1 MSFKIRNT
9 IALGVIVLLVSIVGG
24 YVTFFYQPGQIEK
37 NTKEIKKISAQ
48 LQDNSLQ
55 VSSIADL
62 RLKLRETTHRWNNRI
77 KEISESDV
85 SAETFG
91 YLSEIISESGAQQL
105 KMNLSLTG
113 SKKGGRI
120 GYNSYKL
127 SGTSEFPNIL
137 RFIWLLENGR
147 KLFKITHISVRSEEA
162 GGDTLEY
169 PVISLAYD
177 MDVNAFFTSEKNLSM
192 PVMKPDSTPQPITA
206 NPFQPSILRV
216 TPANVRRL
224 VDVNKISVKATA
236 GNKALVMTQEGVLV
250 TLKVGDE
257 VYLGKVTAIHPQ
269 EGAVDFTLN
278 DGGIIT
284 NRRVTIQFGKK
295 L

>member
-91 YLSEIISESGAQQL
+91 YLSDIVNESGAQQL
-105 KMNLSLTG
+105 KMNLSLAGT
-113 SKKGGRI
+113 KRGGRI

-137 RFIWLLENGR
+137 RFIWLMENGR
-147 KLFKITHISVRSEEA
+147 KLFKITNISITSVEELS
-162 GGDTLEY
+162 DSLEF
-169 PVISLAYD
+169 PVISLSYQ

-192 PVMKPDSTPQPITA
+192 PVMKPDSTPQPITS
-206 NPFQPSILRV
+206 NPFQPSILSSS
-216 TPANVRRL
+216 PQNVRQL
-224 VDVNKISVKATA
+224 VDVEKISVKATA
-236 GNKALVMTQEGVLV
+236 GNKALVMTQEGKLV
-250 TLKVGDE
+250 VLKVGDE
-257 VYLGKVTAIHPQ
+257 VYLGRVTAVVPR

-284 NRRVTIQFGKK
+284 TRRKSIQFEKK

>member
-1 MSFKIRNT
+1 
-9 IALGVIVLLVSIVGG
+9 
-24 YVTFFYQPGQIEK
+24 
-37 NTKEIKKISAQ
+37 
-48 LQDNSLQ
+48 
-55 VSSIADL
+55 
-62 RLKLRETTHRWNNRI
+62 
-77 KEISESDV
+77 
-85 SAETFG
+85 
-91 YLSEIISESGAQQL
+91 
-105 KMNLSLTG
+105 MNLSLTG
-113 SKKGGRI
+113 TKKGGRI

-236 GNKALVMTQEGVLV
+236 GNKALVMTQEGLLV

-269 EGAVDFTLN
+269 EGAIDFTLN

>member
-62 RLKLRETTHRWNNRI
+62 RLKLRETPHRWNNRI

-91 YLSEIISESGAQQL
+91 YLSDIVNESGAQQL
-105 KMNLSLTG
+105 KMNLSLAGT
-113 SKKGGRI
+113 KRGGRI

-137 RFIWLLENGR
+137 RFIWLMENGR
-147 KLFKITHISVRSEEA
+147 KLFKITNISITSVEELS
-162 GGDTLEY
+162 DSLEF
-169 PVISLAYD
+169 PVISLSYQ

-192 PVMKPDSTPQPITA
+192 PVMKPDSTPQPITS
-206 NPFQPSILRV
+206 NPFQPSILSSS
-216 TPANVRRL
+216 PQNVRQL
-224 VDVNKISVKATA
+224 VDVEKISVKATA
-236 GNKALVMTQEGVLV
+236 GNKALVMTQEGKLV
-250 TLKVGDE
+250 VLKVGDE
-257 VYLGKVTAIHPQ
+257 VYLGRVTAVVPR

-284 NRRVTIQFGKK
+284 TRRKSIQFEKK

>member
-55 VSSIADL
+55 VSSIAAL

-91 YLSEIISESGAQQL
+91 YLSDIVNESGAQQL
-105 KMNLSLTG
+105 KMNLSLAGT
-113 SKKGGRI
+113 KRGGRI

-137 RFIWLLENGR
+137 RFIWLMENGR
-147 KLFKITHISVRSEEA
+147 KLFKITNISITSVEELS
-162 GGDTLEY
+162 DSLEF
-169 PVISLAYD
+169 PVISLSYQ

-192 PVMKPDSTPQPITA
+192 PVMKPDSTPQPITS
-206 NPFQPSILRV
+206 NPFQPSILSSS
-216 TPANVRRL
+216 PQNVRQL
-224 VDVNKISVKATA
+224 VDVEKISVKATA
-236 GNKALVMTQEGVLV
+236 GNKALVMTQEGKLV
-250 TLKVGDE
+250 VLKVGDE
-257 VYLGKVTAIHPQ
+257 VYLGRVTAVVPR

-284 NRRVTIQFGKK
+284 TRRKSIQFEKK

>member
-9 IALGVIVLLVSIVGG
+9 IALGVLVLLVSIVGF
-24 YVTFFYQPGQIEK
+24 YVTLMYQPGQIEK
-37 NTKEIKKISAQ
+37 NSKEIKRISGQ

-55 VSSIADL
+55 INSIADL

-91 YLSEIISESGAQQL
+91 YLSDIVNESGAQQL
-105 KMNLSLTG
+105 KMNLSLAGT
-113 SKKGGRI
+113 KKMGRI
-120 GYNSYKL
+120 GFNSYKIT
-127 SGTSEFPNIL
+127 GTSEFPNIL

-147 KLFKITHISVRSEEA
+147 KLFKVTHISIRSAEE

-169 PVISLAYD
+169 PVISLAYT

-192 PVMKPDSTPQPITA
+192 PVMKPDSTPQPITN

-224 VDVNKISVKATA
+224 VDVDKISVKATA
-236 GNKALVMTQEGVLV
+236 GNKALVMTPEGKLV

-257 VYLGKVTAIHPQ
+257 VYLGKVTAINPRD
-269 EGAVDFTLN
+269 GAIDFTLN
-278 DGGIIT
+278 DGGIIST
-284 NRRVTIQFGKK
+284 RRKSIEFEKK
-295 L
+295 